1 MPSYFSVSTRA
12 RASISLRIW
21 FAAYRS
27 YKRIYHPFVDLG
39 IRLSIAQFF
48 LHSAMV
54 QARTW
59 HDALYLAGDKYSV
72 SWLSPQHGGLL
83 GAGIELICP
92 ILFALG
98 LFTRAAAVPMAV
110 LMPVAHTSYQPHH
123 ANLLFGATLPVYVI
137 FTTRSSPYTSFIP

>member
-1 MPSYFSVSTRA
+1 MPSYFSVATRA

-39 IRLSIAQFF
+39 IRLSVTQFF

-54 QARTW
+54 QAMTW

-72 SWLSPQHGGLL
+72 SWLSPSARGVTQGRD
-83 GAGIELICP
+83 
-92 ILFALG
+92 
-98 LFTRAAAVPMAV
+98 RAH
-110 LMPVAHTSYQPHH
+110 LSHPVRAWIVH
-123 ANLLFGATLPVYVI
+123 A
-137 FTTRSSPYTSFIP
+137 RSGDTDGDSHARRTHEFSDA